1 MDNCKQLD
9 KPNIERY
16 IEPTYPKNDLW
27 GQDEQTRIA
36 YERYRKAGP
45 NWVPDCVKG
54 GYASGQCDCGR
65 VKEYKGPKC
74 GIGCLDEDTTVVLS
88 DGSTI
93 LPIYQLKAGDKLLG
107 GGVVRKVVRFHIDAI
122 IQMCETAP
130 GVLVTEWHP
139 MRLSKDQESGQSQS
153 DWFFPCKKYKPHP
166 IYVNTVCDLILMPGS
181 HIIPVVDLNGVI
193 SEFVSMA
200 HGLKEP
206 SILEHPYWG
215 TEAILKDLK
224 IHPGYR
230 MGYMDIHGC
239 ELLYTEDGVVYK
251 MDYDI

>member
-16 IEPTYPKNDLW
+16 PKNDFW
-27 GQDEQTRIA
+27 GQDEQKRIA
-36 YERYRKAGP
+36 YERYKKAGP
-45 NWVPDCVKG
+45 NWVPDCVKF

-139 MRLSKDQESGQSQS
+139 MRLSNDQESGQPQS
-153 DWFFPCKKYKPHP
+153 GWFFPCKKYKPHP
-166 IYVNTVCDLILMPGS
+166 IYVNTVCDLVLMPGS

-224 IHPGYR
+224 IHPGYST
-230 MGYMDIHGC
+230 GYMNIHGC
-239 ELLYTEDGVVYK
+239 ELLYTEDGVVYR
-251 MDYDI
+251 MDYDIKN